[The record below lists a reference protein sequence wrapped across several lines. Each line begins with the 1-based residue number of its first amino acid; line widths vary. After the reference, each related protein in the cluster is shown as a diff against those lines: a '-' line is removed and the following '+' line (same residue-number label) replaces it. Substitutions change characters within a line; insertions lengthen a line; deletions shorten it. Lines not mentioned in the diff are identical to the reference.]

1 MTDDDDNESL
11 SDLTSGE
18 SCLSPET
25 ETCPTSTINYNL
37 VEPRIK
43 LRLNPPKP
51 KILLRLKQIEQATS
65 QEKRRRA
72 RKNGTRTKK
81 AVSLSDS
88 AIVTGRKRGKRV

>member
-51 KILLRLKQIEQATS
+51 KILLRLKQTEQASS
-65 QEKRRRA
+65 QVVELERMVREQ
-72 RKNGTRTKK
+72 RKLLLSTTLQL
-81 AVSLSDS
+81 SLERS
-88 AIVTGRKRGKRV
+88 VVNEFNF